1 MAGMT
6 TRHAPDDCSTS
17 LTLLQRARDG
27 DADGWQQ
34 LVQVYGPTVYS
45 WARQCGCQ
53 EADAA
58 DVVQDTF
65 ASVANALEDFDA
77 QPTGATFRGWLWTI
91 ARNKVRDQARN
102 ASRQP
107 PVVGGTDA
115 NLALQRVAQGQPP
128 SSLEVDL
135 SGARRRLVKLMEQ
148 DFDPRSWR
156 MFWES
161 TVIGRSPEDVAAEM
175 EVSKWAVYKAR
186 ARVLQRLKQR
196 LEGLE

>member
-1 MAGMT
+1 MT
-6 TRHAPDDCSTS
+6 TRHTADDSSTS
-17 LTLLQRARDG
+17 LTLLQLAREG
-27 DADGWQQ
+27 NGEGWNQ

-58 DVVQDTF
+58 DVVQETF
-65 ASVANALEDFDA
+65 AAVANAIENFDA
-77 QPTGATFRGWLWTI
+77 QGTGATFRGWLWTI
-91 ARNKVRDQARN
+91 ARNKVRDQARK

-107 PVVGGTDA
+107 SVVGGTDA
-115 NLALQRVAQGQPP
+115 DLALQRVVQAEPP

-135 SGARRRLVKLMEQ
+135 SGARRRLVQLMEQ

-161 TVIGRSPEDVAAEM
+161 TVIGRAPEDVAAEM

-196 LEGLE
+196 LQGLE

>member
-1 MAGMT
+1 MT
-6 TRHAPDDCSTS
+6 TRHTADDSSTS
-17 LTLLQRARDG
+17 LTLLQLAREG
-27 DADGWQQ
+27 NGEGWNQ

-58 DVVQDTF
+58 DIVQDTF
-65 ASVANALEDFDA
+65 AAVANAIENFDA
-77 QPTGATFRGWLWTI
+77 QGTGATFRGWLWTI
-91 ARNKVRDQARN
+91 ARNKVRDQARK

-107 PVVGGTDA
+107 SVVGGTDA
-115 NLALQRVAQGQPP
+115 NLALQRVVQAEPP

-135 SGARRRLVKLMEQ
+135 SGARRRLVQLMEQ

-161 TVIGRSPEDVAAEM
+161 TVIGRPPEDVAAEM